1 MMSPAAE
8 SSQSFEDALV
18 RRAWTGDLDAFNQ
31 LVLTYQDLAYS
42 HAYALLGD
50 RATAEDA
57 AQESF
62 IRAFHGI
69 RGFRGGSFR
78 GWLLRIVTNA
88 SYDLL
93 RKAKRHPTVALLPE
107 DDYGDQ
113 VESPAWLADPGASVE
128 ATVEQAEYSESIY
141 RMLDELPEA
150 YRSVLTLVD
159 LHELDYEETARVLG
173 IPLGTVKSRLARA
186 RLQMQEKVRG
196 HADAH
201 RTARLAGAA

>member
-1 MMSPAAE
+1 MSLTNE
-8 SSQSFEDALV
+8 RSLSLEDALV

-31 LVLTYQDLAYS
+31 LVLSHQDLAYS
-42 HAYALLGD
+42 QAYALLGD
-50 RATAEDA
+50 RAAAEDA

-62 IRAFHGI
+62 IRAFQGI

-88 SYDLL
+88 SYDFL
-93 RKAKRHPTVALLPE
+93 RKVKRHPTVALVPE
-107 DDYGDQ
+107 DDYGDE
-113 VESPAWLADPGASVE
+113 VESPAWLADPAALVE
-128 ATVEQAEYSESIY
+128 ATVEQAEFSDSIY

-159 LHELDYEETARVLG
+159 LHDLDYEEAARALG

-186 RLQMQEKVRG
+186 RLQMQGKLRG
-196 HADAH
+196 QTEAHDAA
-201 RTARLAGAA
+201 RITGTA